1 MLTAEI
7 ATAAFGVT
15 PDEHKELKGLKREKL
30 RDHMTDL
37 ELIFSMLGDPATT
50 EITRNDNAQGLA
62 ESPTAASKG
71 GEVAGVARKDLEKK
85 TGKQVVS
92 VNNLYE
98 NAQSIITQS
107 LPFKGRVGWEWVE
120 HFHSSLCPRWA
131 WGLLARTGK

>member
-1 MLTAEI
+1 
-7 ATAAFGVT
+7 
-15 PDEHKELKGLKREKL
+15 
-30 RDHMTDL
+30 
-37 ELIFSMLGDPATT
+37 MLGDPATT
-50 EITRNDNAQGLA
+50 EITRIDNAQGFA